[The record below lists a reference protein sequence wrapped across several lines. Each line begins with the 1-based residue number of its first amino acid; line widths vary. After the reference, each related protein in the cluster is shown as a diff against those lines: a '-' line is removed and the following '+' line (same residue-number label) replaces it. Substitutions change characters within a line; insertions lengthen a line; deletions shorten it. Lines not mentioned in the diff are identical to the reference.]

1 MTTYILIGIGLLIF
15 GAIGYIVGAAAGL
28 PPIEDEDEH
37 AQQIETKKELMK

>member
-15 GAIGYIVGAAAGL
+15 GVIGYIYGAAAGL

-37 AQQIETKKELMK
+37 CTQIETRKGYRK